1 MAFRQAENRVK
12 IEGILAETDLKYG
25 SFVKNGETIESIGG
39 NIKVLVEQEING
51 EAKTLEIPVYMFSSK
66 YTKAGKINP
75 SYESI
80 EKVMKE
86 FVSIAAAGSAAQA
99 DRVRITNADIRMNE
113 FVGQNGQIV
122 SQPRVHAS
130 FVSRAVGEF
139 KPEATFSLEF
149 MVSSIA
155 RATDADGVEADP
167 PRLNVQVIVPQYTA
181 PNATTMNVDLV
192 PLYAVSNNVINAV
205 ENYWE
210 AGACY
215 KANGRLNFT
224 SRTEE
229 VVEEVDFGEAQTK
242 VRTINVSEFIITGG
256 SQAALDGDFAFDIND
271 IKAGMAARNDRLND
285 LKSGKKSMQKQ
296 TPAQNTSKGK
306 LDLGF

>member
-1 MAFRQAENRVK
+1 MRQAENRVK

-25 SFVKNGETIESIGG
+25 SFVKNGETVESIGG
-39 NIKVLVEQEING
+39 SIKVLVNQDING
-51 EAKTLEIPVYMFSSK
+51 VATTLEVPVYMFSSK
-66 YTKAGKINP
+66 YTKAGKVNP

-86 FVSIAAAGSAAQA
+86 FVSIAAAGSAEQA
-99 DRVRITNADIRMNE
+99 DKVRITNADIRMNE

-130 FVSRAVGEF
+130 FVSRAVGDF
-139 KPEATFSLEF
+139 KPEASFTLEF

-155 RATDADGVEADP
+155 RATDKDGVELDP
-167 PRLNVQVIVPQYTA
+167 AKLNVEVIVPQYTA
-181 PNATTMNVDLV
+181 PTATAPNVDLV
-192 PLYAVSNNVINAV
+192 SLVAVNPNVINAV
-205 ENYWE
+205 ESYWE
-210 AGACY
+210 AGSCY
-215 KANGRLNFT
+215 KASGRLNFS

-229 VVEEVDFGEAQTK
+229 VVEQVDFGEANTK

-256 SQAALDGDFAFDIND
+256 SQAALEGDFAFDMD
-271 IKAGMAARNDRLND
+271 EIKAGMAARKARLDDVKN
-285 LKSGKKSMQKQ
+285 GKTAANKKA
-296 TPAQNTSKGK
+296 PAPSTSKGK

>member
-155 RATDADGVEADP
+155 RVTDADGVEVEP

-229 VVEEVDFGEAQTK
+229 VVEEVDFGEAQTR

-296 TPAQNTSKGK
+296 TPAQNTNKGK